1 MKVSAFQSRSF
12 LLLLFGASI
21 ASGIAACWHRAAP
34 TSRPTPRPARRTE
47 PSVQVSIAAAVQSL
61 PAYQDAR
68 SACSRGQYQRAAEIL
83 ARVAQSRTLNEDQR
97 AFARAQQQ
105 ICLNHLIAGNPPH
118 PQAGVPLFQRGR
130 NAQHLLGGGAA
141 GTRPYGGSNAPS
153 ASDCG
158 PRALALA
165 CEQLG
170 IHATVPELAK
180 AAGLGPR
187 GTSFQGL
194 KNAAE
199 ALHLKCDALQV
210 SRDALPDLPT
220 PAIAWVHEN
229 HFVTVL
235 ALQGRGESGVA
246 IIRDSNEA
254 RAKTISQE
262 QLLQSS
268 GGYLLTLHR

>member
-1 MKVSAFQSRSF
+1 MKVSAIQSRSF
-12 LLLLFGASI
+12 LLLLFGASV
-21 ASGIAACWHRAAP
+21 ASGVAACWHRAAP
-34 TSRPTPRPARRTE
+34 TSRPAPRPARRTE
-47 PSVQVSIAAAVQSL
+47 QSVQVSTAAVVQSL

-83 ARVAQSRTLNEDQR
+83 AHMAQSRTLNEDQR

-105 ICLNHLIAGNPPH
+105 ICLSHLIAGNPPH
-118 PQAGVPLFQRGR
+118 PTQGVPAGVPLFQRGR
-130 NAQHLLGGGAA
+130 NPPHPE
-141 GTRPYGGSNAPS
+141 GTRPYGGSKPPS

-165 CEQLG
+165 CQQLG
-170 IHATVPELAK
+170 IHATLPELAK

-194 KNAAE
+194 KNAGE
-199 ALHLKCDALQV
+199 ALHLKCEALQV

-254 RAKTISQE
+254 SAKTISQE
-262 QLLQSS
+262 LLLQSS
-268 GGYLLTLHR
+268 SGYLLTLHR